1 MAKYAFGIYGDPSF
15 KYGQSDAD
23 RLYYS
28 SQITAWA
35 YDYGVISL
43 RWKAV
48 TADPAAIALGETLT
62 HWRLTKTFTGTPD
75 NAYSGEVV
83 ESGTTGAYL
92 TSYIDTASDLSTE
105 NREVTYT
112 LWIFSTLNGWLNC
125 GTSKV
130 NTIIPNRTQRY
141 FKNWLP
147 AAWLNEVEGV
157 GDATGEYEENE
168 FTAVLDAYG
177 FEYDKIKAQAELLYN
192 SFDAYKIPSNLLK
205 NKITDLGFIYEPALG
220 DTYHRSLYK
229 TGNFI
234 NSAKGTSAGITTY
247 TTALTHWD
255 SGISY
260 GNNLF
265 LDYNDSSFEE
275 SVGRWAATN
284 GTLAVCTYADT
295 LSTLGVGLT
304 PPKPTL
310 VNKDYPLRQVSLGV
324 VTATGTS
331 DITLR
336 CPSAS
341 ASAVLYGIPVQAN
354 ARYVFKGFIRAITNN
369 FTAVARIQWFDTA
382 GTSISTSVAGPTVT
396 GTTAAGWL
404 EFKSPSSGVED
415 GIVAPSN
422 AVYAKPTLV
431 ITPTAGSDKYVLDM
445 LQFRKLPVSEITI
458 SGKLPAYL
466 YEDPRLVKVNIKTD
480 LENLIPNPG
489 FDLGTTGWEPFNA
502 ELIQVTPAPTNSAIF
517 GNSVAKITALSDG
530 RVALVSDWIRVSP
543 GAPHT
548 FAIYA
553 SGAAKVAKARI
564 EFSAPQ
570 TEEEQ
575 TTVLSD
581 ADGRHFNPEPYF
593 IDGEPLTLTGSATRL
608 SVEAV
613 SAVAT
618 PDYGVPL
625 CKVSIYVDDAVAGDV
640 FYFDGAILAEST
652 EIIDYFQGN
661 GAPIPNDPNANYYYK
676 SNDCFW
682 ERRNQV
688 NLVSVSSLEN
698 SDKWTAAS
706 GTTLSISTSEF
717 KYGTSSLSVS
727 ASGGGSASTVVKLP
741 MGAALGGEDLVISTY
756 VKGVAGLYSI
766 STNGQAVGNFKITV
780 PNVWTR
786 IETQRIAVAGETQFT
801 ITVALSDA
809 GSGTK
814 VFFLDG
820 IQAEYGR
827 LSTPYIDPADAETSV
842 LTNPSHE
849 LETISVANNLMIGSG
864 KSYHAAR
871 YIQKNARLKSTLN
884 SFMPAGS
891 TWSIE
896 PFSDLIGFPD
906 VEDNLVPSGSF
917 ENSTFGW
924 SGVSATLIRTIAR
937 GSIFDET
944 LVQGAAYAK
953 IKASSSGTFGATT
966 DFISVIPGKGYYG
979 SVAVRPENED
989 SYGTYTMTLKWYDLS
1004 QNFLREKI
1012 DTVVLNR
1019 GDRWAYLDIIAPG
1032 TKTVNLTGVSVAS
1045 NVVTITTQ
1053 GNHGF
1058 SIGEELFV
1066 SILESTYSPINGSIT
1081 ITAVTPNTF
1090 SYNETFANTALTEIT
1105 GRASFANTS
1114 IGFAKI
1120 EVTCT
1125 PSVSGTGRV
1134 FHLDKVLFR
1143 R

>member
-48 TADPAAIALGETLT
+48 TANPASIALGETLT

-75 NAYSGEVV
+75 GAYSGEVV
-83 ESGTTGAYL
+83 ESGSTGSYL
-92 TSYIDTASDLSTE
+92 TSYIDTASDLSQS

-112 LWIFSTLNGWLNC
+112 LWIFSTLNGWINC

-130 NTIIPNRTQRY
+130 NTVIQNRTQRY

-147 AAWLNEVEGV
+147 AAWLNQVAGI
-157 GDATGEYEENE
+157 GDATGEYGENE
-168 FTAVLDAYG
+168 LTEVLDAYSL
-177 FEYDKIKAQAELLYN
+177 EYDKIKAQAELLYN

-229 TGNFI
+229 TGNFV
-234 NSAKGTSAGITTY
+234 NSTKGTSAGITTY

-255 SGISY
+255 SGITY

-284 GTLAVCTYADT
+284 GTIAVCTYANT

-304 PPKPTL
+304 PPTPTL
-310 VNKDYPLRQVSLGV
+310 FNRDYPLRQISLGV
-324 VTATGTS
+324 ITATSTS

-336 CPSAS
+336 CPSAT
-341 ASAVLYGIPVQAN
+341 ASAVLYGIPVKAN
-354 ARYVFKGFIRAITNN
+354 SRYMFKGFIRAITAS
-369 FTAVARIQWFDTA
+369 FTAVAKIQWFDTN
-382 GTSISTSVAGPTVT
+382 GVSISTSVSGPTLSATT
-396 GTTAAGWL
+396 GYWS
-404 EFKSPSSGVED
+404 EFKSASSGVED
-415 GIVAPSN
+415 GLVAPSN

-445 LQFRKLPVSEITI
+445 LQFRELPVSEITV
-458 SGKLPAYL
+458 SGKLPAL
-466 YEDPRLVKVNIKTD
+466 VYEDPRLVKLNIRTD

-489 FDLGTTGWEPFNA
+489 FDVNTTGWEPFNA
-502 ELIQVTPAPTNSAIF
+502 ELIQVTPAPANSSIF
-517 GNSVAKITALSDG
+517 GNTVAKITALADG
-530 RVALVSDWIRVSP
+530 RVALISDWIPVTP
-543 GAPHT
+543 GAPHN
-548 FAIYA
+548 FSIYA

-564 EFSAPQ
+564 EFSSPQ

-575 TTVLSD
+575 VNVLSD
-581 ADGRHFNPEPYF
+581 VDGRYFKSEPYYA
-593 IDGEPLTLTGSATRL
+593 DSEPLTLTNSATRV
-608 SVEAV
+608 SVSAV
-613 SAVAT
+613 SAVST
-618 PDYGVPL
+618 PDYGNPL
-625 CKVSIYVDDAVAGDV
+625 CKVSIYVDNAVAGDV

-652 EIIDYFQGN
+652 KVVDYFQGN
-661 GAPIPNDPNANYYYK
+661 GAPVPNDPNVNYYYK
-676 SNDCFW
+676 NSDCFW

-688 NLVSVSSLEN
+688 NLVSISSLEN
-698 SDKWTAAS
+698 ANKWTAAS

-717 KYGTSSLSVS
+717 KYGTSSLSIS

-766 STNGQAVGNFKITV
+766 STNGQTSGNFRITV

-786 IETQRIAVAGETQFT
+786 IETQRVAVAGETQFT

-827 LSTPYIDPADAETSV
+827 LSTPYIDPASVETSV
-842 LTNPSHE
+842 FTNPSDAQ
-849 LETISVANNLMIGSG
+849 ETVSVANSLMVGSG
-864 KSYHAAR
+864 KSYYANR
-871 YIQKNARLKSTLN
+871 YLQKRARLTSTLN
-884 SFMPAGS
+884 SFMPSGS
-891 TWSIE
+891 TWSVQ
-896 PFSDLIGFPD
+896 PFSSLIGFPD
-906 VEDNLVPSGSF
+906 VADNLVPSGSF
-917 ENSTFGW
+917 ENSTYGW
-924 SGVSATLIRTIAR
+924 FGVSATLVRTAAR

-953 IKASSSGTFGATT
+953 VKASGSGTFGAIT
-966 DFISVIPGKGYYG
+966 DFISVIPGKGYYS
-979 SVAVRPENED
+979 SVAIRPENED
-989 SYGTYTMTLKWYDLS
+989 AYGTYVLTLKWYDLAY
-1004 QNFLREKI
+1004 NFLREKT

-1019 GDRWAYLDIIAPG
+1019 GDRWAYLNIVAPG
-1032 TKTVNLTGVSVAS
+1032 SKTINLTGVSVAS
-1045 NVVTITTQ
+1045 NVVTITTR

-1058 SIGEELFV
+1058 SVGEELYV
-1066 SILESTYSPINGSIT
+1066 GIGDSAYNAINGSVV

-1090 SYNETFANTALTEIT
+1090 SYGQTFANTAFTEIV
-1105 GRASFANTS
+1105 GRATFANTS

-1120 EVTCT
+1120 QVTCT

>member
-28 SQITAWA
+28 SQLTAWA

-48 TADPAAIALGETLT
+48 TANPASIALGETLT
-62 HWRLTKTFTGTPD
+62 HWRLIKTFTGTPD
-75 NAYSGEVV
+75 GAYSGEVI
-83 ESGTTGAYL
+83 ESGSTGAYL
-92 TSYIDTASDLSTE
+92 TNYIDTSADLSQE

-112 LWIFSTLNGWLNC
+112 LWIFSTLSGWINC

-130 NTIIPNRTQRY
+130 NTIIQNRTQRY

-147 AAWLNEVEGV
+147 AAWLNEVVGV
-157 GDATGEYEENE
+157 GDATGEYDENE
-168 FTAVLDAYG
+168 LTEVLNAYG
-177 FEYDKIKAQAELLYN
+177 LEYDKIKTQAELLYN

-229 TGNFI
+229 TGNFV

-284 GTLAVCTYADT
+284 GTLAVCTYANT

-304 PPKPTL
+304 PPTPTL
-310 VNKDYPLRQVSLGV
+310 FNRDYPLRQISLGV
-324 VTATGTS
+324 VTATSTS

-336 CPSAS
+336 CPSAT
-341 ASAVLYGIPVQAN
+341 ASAVLYGIPVKAN
-354 ARYVFKGFIRAITNN
+354 ARYMFKGFIRAITTT
-369 FTAVARIQWFDTA
+369 FTAVAKIQWFDTNGA
-382 GTSISTSVAGPTVT
+382 SISTSVAGPTLTATT
-396 GTTAAGWL
+396 GYWS
-404 EFKSPSSGVED
+404 EFTSASSGVED

-422 AVYAKPTLV
+422 AVYAKPTLI
-431 ITPTAGSDKYVLDM
+431 ITPTAGADKYVIDM
-445 LQFRKLPVSEITI
+445 LQFRELPVSEITV
-458 SGKLPAYL
+458 SGKLPAL
-466 YEDPRLVKVNIKTD
+466 VYEDPRLVKLNIRTD
-480 LENLIPNPG
+480 LENLVPNPG
-489 FDLGTTGWEPFNA
+489 FDVNTTGWEPFNA
-502 ELIQVTPAPTNSAIF
+502 ELIQVTPAPTNAAIF
-517 GNSVAKITALSDG
+517 GNTVAKLTALSNG
-530 RVALVSDWIRVSP
+530 RVALISDWIPVTP
-543 GAPHT
+543 GAPHS

-553 SGAAKVAKARI
+553 SGTAKVAKARI
-564 EFSAPQ
+564 EFSSPQ

-575 TTVLSD
+575 TNVLSD
-581 ADGRHFNPEPYF
+581 VDGRYFKSEPYYADG
-593 IDGEPLTLTGSATRL
+593 DPLTLTSSATRL
-608 SVEAV
+608 SVSAV
-613 SAVAT
+613 SAVST
-618 PDYGVPL
+618 PDYGNPL
-625 CKVSIYVDDAVAGDV
+625 CKVSIYVENAVAGDV

-652 EIIDYFQGN
+652 EIVDYFQGN
-661 GAPIPNDPNANYYYK
+661 GAPIPNDPNVNTYYK
-676 SNDCFW
+676 PSDCFW

-688 NLVSVSSLEN
+688 NLVSISSLDN
-698 SDKWTAAS
+698 ANKWTAAS

-717 KYGTSSLSVS
+717 KYGTSSLSLS

-756 VKGVAGLYSI
+756 IKGPVGLYSI
-766 STNGQAVGNFKITV
+766 STNGQTSGNFRITV
-780 PNVWTR
+780 PNVWMR
-786 IETQRIAVAGETQFT
+786 IETQRVAVAAETQFT

-827 LSTPYIDPADAETSV
+827 MSTPYIDPASAQTSV
-842 LTNPSHE
+842 FTNPSDAA
-849 LETISVANNLMIGSG
+849 ETVSVANNLMVSSG
-864 KSYHAAR
+864 KSYYANR
-871 YIQKNARLKSTLN
+871 YLQKRARLTSTLN
-884 SFMPAGS
+884 SFMPSGS
-891 TWSIE
+891 TWSVQ
-896 PFSDLIGFPD
+896 PFSSLIGFPD
-906 VEDNLVPSGSF
+906 VENNLAPSGSF
-917 ENSTFGW
+917 ENSTYGW
-924 SGVSATLIRTIAR
+924 SGVSATLVRTAAR

-953 IKASSSGTFGATT
+953 IKASGSGTFGAIT
-966 DFISVIPGKGYYG
+966 DFISVIPGKGYYN
-979 SVAVRPENED
+979 SVAIRPENED
-989 SYGTYTMTLKWYDLS
+989 AYGTYVLTLKWYDLAY
-1004 QNFLREKI
+1004 NFLREKT

-1019 GDRWAYLDIIAPG
+1019 GDRWAYLNIVAPG
-1032 TKTVNLTGVSVAS
+1032 SKTINLTGVSVAS
-1045 NVVTITTQ
+1045 NVVTITTL

-1058 SIGEELFV
+1058 SVGEELYV
-1066 SILESTYSPINGSIT
+1066 GINEASYSALNGSIS
-1081 ITAVTPNTF
+1081 ITSVTPNTF
-1090 SYNETFANTALTEIT
+1090 SYSQTFANTALTEIV

-1120 EVTCT
+1120 QVTCT

>member
-48 TADPAAIALGETLT
+48 TANPASIALGEQLT

-75 NAYSGEVV
+75 GAYVGDVVLSG
-83 ESGTTGAYL
+83 STGSYL
-92 TSYIDTASDLSTE
+92 TSYIDTASDLSQE

-112 LWIFSTLNGWLNC
+112 LWIFSTLNGWINC

-130 NTIIPNRTQRY
+130 NTIIENKTQRY

-157 GDATGEYEENE
+157 GDAVGEYEENE

-255 SGISY
+255 SGIAY

-284 GTLAVCTYADT
+284 GTVGICTYANT

-310 VNKDYPLRQVSLGV
+310 VNKDYPLRQISLGV
-324 VTATGTS
+324 VTASSTS

-336 CPSAS
+336 CPSSS
-341 ASAVLYGIPVQAN
+341 ASAILYGIPVEAN
-354 ARYVFKGFIRAITNN
+354 SRYMFKGFIRAITNS
-369 FTAVARIQWFDTA
+369 FTAVAKIQWFDSA
-382 GTSISTSVAGPTVT
+382 GNSISTSTSGPTLSATT
-396 GTTAAGWL
+396 GYWS
-404 EFKSPSSGVED
+404 EFRSASSGVED
-415 GIVAPSN
+415 GLVAPSN

-431 ITPTAGSDKYVLDM
+431 ITPTAGSDKFVLDM

-458 SGKLPAYL
+458 SGKLPAL
-466 YEDPRLVKVNIKTD
+466 VYEDPRLVKLNIKTD

-502 ELIQVTPAPTNSAIF
+502 ELIQVTPAPANSAIF
-517 GNSVAKITALSDG
+517 GNAVAKLTALSNG
-530 RVALVSDWIRVSP
+530 RVALVSDWIPVTP
-543 GAPHT
+543 GAPHN

-570 TEEEQ
+570 TQEEQ
-575 TTVLSD
+575 TTVLID
-581 ADGRHFNPEPYF
+581 GDGRYFKSEPYYV
-593 IDGEPLTLTGSATRL
+593 DGDPLTLTNSATRL
-608 SVEAV
+608 YVQAV
-613 SAVAT
+613 SAVST
-618 PDYGVPL
+618 PDYGNPL
-625 CKVSIYVDDAVAGDV
+625 CKVSIYIDNAVAGDV
-640 FYFDGAILAEST
+640 FYFDGAILAEAT
-652 EIIDYFQGN
+652 KVVDYFQGN
-661 GAPIPNDPNANYYYK
+661 GAPVPNDPNVNYYYK
-676 SNDCFW
+676 TSDCFW

-688 NLVSVSSLEN
+688 NLVSISSLEN
-698 SDKWTAAS
+698 ASKWTAAS
-706 GTTLSISTSEF
+706 GTTLTISTSEF

-741 MGAALGGEDLVISTY
+741 MGAALGGEDLIISTY

-766 STNGQAVGNFKITV
+766 STNGQMSGNFRITV

-786 IETQRIAVAGETQFT
+786 IETKRVSVAGETQFT
-801 ITVALSDA
+801 ITVSLTEA
-809 GSGTK
+809 GTGTK

-827 LSTPYIDPADAETSV
+827 VATPYIDPADPETSV
-842 LTNPSHE
+842 FTNPSDA
-849 LETISVANNLMIGSG
+849 LETLSVANSLMVGSG
-864 KSYHAAR
+864 TSYYANR
-871 YIQKNARLKSTLN
+871 YIQKTARLKSTLG

-896 PFSDLIGFPD
+896 PSSELLGFPD
-906 VEDNLVPSGSF
+906 VEDNLAPSGSF
-917 ENSTFGW
+917 ENSTYGW
-924 SGVSATLIRTIAR
+924 SGVSATLTRTTAR

-953 IKASSSGTFGATT
+953 VKASGSGTFGAITNL
-966 DFISVIPGKGYYG
+966 ISVIPGKGYYG
-979 SVAVRPENED
+979 SVAIRPENED
-989 SYGTYTMTLKWYDLS
+989 AYGTYVMTLKWYDLA
-1004 QNFLREKI
+1004 QNFLREKT

-1019 GDRWAYLDIIAPG
+1019 GDRWAYLNIVAPG
-1032 TKTVNLTGVSVAS
+1032 SKTVTLSSLSVAS
-1045 NVVTITTQ
+1045 NVVTVTTV

-1058 SIGEELFV
+1058 SIGEELYV
-1066 SILESTYSPINGSIT
+1066 GIGESAYAALNGSVT

-1090 SYNETFANTALTEIT
+1090 SYSQTFANTASTEIT
-1105 GRASFANTS
+1105 GRATFANTS

-1120 EVTCT
+1120 QVTCT

>member
-23 RLYYS
+23 RLFYS
-28 SQITAWA
+28 SQLTAWA

-48 TADPAAIALGETLT
+48 TANPASIALGETLT

-75 NAYSGEVV
+75 GAYSGEVI
-83 ESGTTGAYL
+83 ESGSTGAYL
-92 TSYIDTASDLSTE
+92 TNYIDTAVDLSQA

-112 LWIFSTLNGWLNC
+112 LWIFSTLNGWINC

-147 AAWLNEVEGV
+147 AAWLNQVQGV
-157 GDATGEYEENE
+157 GDAVGEYGENE
-168 FTAVLDAYG
+168 LTEVLDAYG
-177 FEYDKIKAQAELLYN
+177 LEYDKIKAQAELLYN

-229 TGNFI
+229 TGNFV

-255 SGISY
+255 SGITY
-260 GNNLF
+260 GKNLF

-284 GTLAVCTYADT
+284 GTIAVCTYANT
-295 LSTLGVGLT
+295 LSTLGVALT
-304 PPKPTL
+304 PPTPTL
-310 VNKDYPLRQVSLGV
+310 FNRDYPLRQISLGV
-324 VTATGTS
+324 VTATSTS

-336 CPSAS
+336 CPGAS
-341 ASAVLYGIPVQAN
+341 ANAVLYGIPVKAN
-354 ARYVFKGFIRAITNN
+354 SRYMFKGFIRAVTAS
-369 FTAVARIQWFDTA
+369 FTAVAKIQWFDVA
-382 GTSISTSVAGPTVT
+382 GASISTSVSGPTLTATT
-396 GTTAAGWL
+396 GYWS
-404 EFKSPSSGVED
+404 EFKSASSGLED
-415 GIVAPSN
+415 GLVAPSN

-431 ITPTAGSDKYVLDM
+431 ITPTAGSDKYVIDM
-445 LQFRKLPVSEITI
+445 LQFIELPVNEITV
-458 SGKLPAYL
+458 SGKLPAL
-466 YEDPRLVKVNIKTD
+466 VYEDPRLVKLNIKTD

-489 FDLGTTGWEPFNA
+489 FDVNTTGWEPFNA
-502 ELIQVTPAPTNSAIF
+502 ELIQVSPAPSNSSIF
-517 GNSVAKITALSDG
+517 GNTVAKLTALSDG
-530 RVALVSDWIRVSP
+530 RVALISDWIPITP
-543 GAPHT
+543 GAPHN

-553 SGAAKVAKARI
+553 SGTAKVAKARI
-564 EFSAPQ
+564 EFSSPQ

-575 TTVLSD
+575 TNVLSD
-581 ADGRHFNPEPYF
+581 VDGRYFKSEPYYA
-593 IDGEPLTLTGSATRL
+593 DSEPLTLTNSATRL
-608 SVEAV
+608 SV
-613 SAVAT
+613 SAVASVST
-618 PDYGVPL
+618 PDYGNPL
-625 CKVSIYVDDAVAGDV
+625 CKVSIYVDNAVAGDV

-652 EIIDYFQGN
+652 DVIDYFQGN
-661 GAPIPNDPNANYYYK
+661 GAPVPNDPNVNQYYK
-676 SNDCFW
+676 TSDCFW

-688 NLVSVSSLEN
+688 NLVSISSLDN
-698 SDKWTAAS
+698 ANKWTAAA

-717 KYGTSSLSVS
+717 KYGTSSLSIS

-756 VKGVAGLYSI
+756 IKGPVGLYSI
-766 STNGQAVGNFKITV
+766 STNGQTSGNFKITV
-780 PNVWTR
+780 PNVWMR
-786 IETQRIAVAGETQFT
+786 IETQRIAVAAETEFT

-827 LSTPYIDPADAETSV
+827 LSTPYIDPASAQTSV
-842 LTNPSHE
+842 FTNPSDAA
-849 LETISVANNLMIGSG
+849 ETVSVANSLMVSSG
-864 KSYHAAR
+864 KSYYANR
-871 YIQKNARLKSTLN
+871 YLQKRARLTSTLN
-884 SFMPAGS
+884 SFMPSGS
-891 TWSIE
+891 TWSVQ
-896 PFSDLIGFPD
+896 PFSSLIGFPD
-906 VEDNLVPSGSF
+906 VENNLAPSGSF
-917 ENSTFGW
+917 ENSTYGW
-924 SGVSATLIRTIAR
+924 SGVSATLVRTTAR

-953 IKASSSGTFGATT
+953 VKASGSGTFGAITE
-966 DFISVIPGKGYYG
+966 FISVIPGKGYYG
-979 SVAVRPENED
+979 SVAIRPENED
-989 SYGTYTMTLKWYDLS
+989 AYGTYVMTLKWYDLAY
-1004 QNFLREKI
+1004 NFLREKT

-1019 GDRWAYLDIIAPG
+1019 GDRWAYLNIVAPG
-1032 TKTVNLTGVSVAS
+1032 SKTVNLTSVSVAS

-1058 SIGEELFV
+1058 SVGEELYV
-1066 SILESTYSPINGSIT
+1066 GIGDSAYNAINGSII
-1081 ITAVTPNTF
+1081 ITAITPNTF
-1090 SYNETFANTALTEIT
+1090 SYGQTFANTASTTII

-1120 EVTCT
+1120 QVTCT

>member
-48 TADPAAIALGETLT
+48 TANPASIALGETLT

-75 NAYSGEVV
+75 GAYSGEVI
-83 ESGTTGAYL
+83 ESGSTGAYL
-92 TSYIDTASDLSTE
+92 TSYIDTASDLSQA

-112 LWIFSTLNGWLNC
+112 LWIFSTLSGWINC

-130 NTIIPNRTQRY
+130 NTIIQNRTQRY

-147 AAWLNEVEGV
+147 AAWLNQVAGI
-157 GDATGEYEENE
+157 GDATGEYDENE
-168 FTAVLDAYG
+168 LTEVLDAYG

-192 SFDAYKIPSNLLK
+192 SFDAYKISSNLLK

-229 TGNFI
+229 TGNFV

-284 GTLAVCTYADT
+284 GTVAVCTYANT

-304 PPKPTL
+304 PPTPVL
-310 VNKDYPLRQVSLGV
+310 FNRDYPLRQISLGV
-324 VTATGTS
+324 VTATSTS

-336 CPSAS
+336 CPSATS
-341 ASAVLYGIPVQAN
+341 SAVLYGIPVKAN
-354 ARYVFKGFIRAITNN
+354 SRYMFKGFIRAITTT
-369 FTAVARIQWFDTA
+369 FSAVAKIQWFDAA
-382 GTSISTSVAGPTVT
+382 GVSISTSVSGPTLTATT
-396 GTTAAGWL
+396 GYWS
-404 EFKSPSSGVED
+404 EFKSASSGVED
-415 GIVAPSN
+415 GLVAPSN
-422 AVYAKPTLV
+422 AVYAKPTLI
-431 ITPTAGSDKYVLDM
+431 ITPTAGADKYVIDM
-445 LQFRKLPVSEITI
+445 LQFRELPVSEITV
-458 SGKLPAYL
+458 SGKLPAL
-466 YEDPRLVKVNIKTD
+466 VYEDPRLVKLNIRTD

-489 FDLGTTGWEPFNA
+489 FDVNTTGWEPFNA

-517 GNSVAKITALSDG
+517 GNTVAKLTALSNG
-530 RVALVSDWIRVSP
+530 RVALISDWIPVTP
-543 GAPHT
+543 GAPHN

-553 SGAAKVAKARI
+553 SGVAKVAKARI
-564 EFSAPQ
+564 EFSSPQ

-575 TTVLSD
+575 TNVLSD
-581 ADGRHFNPEPYF
+581 VDGRYFKSEPYYA
-593 IDGEPLTLTGSATRL
+593 DSEPLTLTSSATRV
-608 SVEAV
+608 SVSAV
-613 SAVAT
+613 SAVST
-618 PDYGVPL
+618 PDYGNPL
-625 CKVSIYVDDAVAGDV
+625 CKVSIYVDNVVAGDV

-652 EIIDYFQGN
+652 EVIDYFQGN
-661 GAPIPNDPNANYYYK
+661 GAPVPNDPNVNTYYK
-676 SNDCFW
+676 SSDCFW

-688 NLVSVSSLEN
+688 NLVSLSTLEN
-698 SDKWTAAS
+698 ANKWTATS

-717 KYGTSSLSVS
+717 KYGTTSLSLS

-756 VKGVAGLYSI
+756 IKGPVGLYSI
-766 STNGQAVGNFKITV
+766 STNGQTSGNFKITV

-786 IETQRIAVAGETQFT
+786 IETQRVAVAAETQFT
-801 ITVALSDA
+801 ITVSLSDA

-827 LSTPYIDPADAETSV
+827 LSTPYIDPANAQTSIF
-842 LTNPSHE
+842 TNPSDAA
-849 LETISVANNLMIGSG
+849 ETVSVANNLMVSSG
-864 KSYHAAR
+864 KSYYANR
-871 YIQKNARLKSTLN
+871 YLQKRARLTSTLN
-884 SFMPAGS
+884 SFMPSGS
-891 TWSIE
+891 TWSVQ
-896 PFSDLIGFPD
+896 PFSLLIGFPD

-917 ENSTFGW
+917 ENSTYGW
-924 SGVSATLIRTIAR
+924 SGVSATLVRTAAR

-953 IKASSSGTFGATT
+953 VKASGSGTFGAITE
-966 DFISVIPGKGYYG
+966 FMSVIPGKGYYS
-979 SVAVRPENED
+979 SVAIRPENED
-989 SYGTYTMTLKWYDLS
+989 AYGTYVLTLKWYDLAY
-1004 QNFLREKI
+1004 NFLREKT

-1019 GDRWAYLDIIAPG
+1019 GDRWAYLNIVAPG
-1032 TKTVNLTGVSVAS
+1032 SKTVNLTNVSVAS

-1058 SIGEELFV
+1058 SVGEELYV
-1066 SILESTYSPINGSIT
+1066 GIGDSAYNAINGSII
-1081 ITAVTPNTF
+1081 ITAATPNTF
-1090 SYNETFANTALTEIT
+1090 SYGQTFANTANTAII

-1120 EVTCT
+1120 QVTCT

>member
-23 RLYYS
+23 RLFYS
-28 SQITAWA
+28 SQLTAWA

-48 TADPAAIALGETLT
+48 TANPASIALGETLT

-75 NAYSGEVV
+75 GAYSGEVI

-92 TSYIDTASDLSTE
+92 TNYIDTAADLSQA
-105 NREVTYT
+105 NREITYT
-112 LWIFSTLNGWLNC
+112 LWIFSTLNGWINC

-147 AAWLNEVEGV
+147 AVWLNQVQGV
-157 GDATGEYEENE
+157 GDAVGEYDENE
-168 FTAVLDAYG
+168 LTEVLDAYG
-177 FEYDKIKAQAELLYN
+177 LEYDKIKAQAELLYN

-229 TGNFI
+229 TGNFV

-260 GNNLF
+260 GKNLF

-284 GTLAVCTYADT
+284 GTVAVCTYANT
-295 LSTLGVGLT
+295 ISTLGVALT
-304 PPKPTL
+304 PPTPTL
-310 VNKDYPLRQVSLGV
+310 FNRDYPLRQISLGV
-324 VTATGTS
+324 VTATSTS

-336 CPSAS
+336 CPSAT
-341 ASAVLYGIPVQAN
+341 ASAVLYGIPVKAN
-354 ARYVFKGFIRAITNN
+354 SRYMFKGFIRAITTS
-369 FTAVARIQWFDTA
+369 FTAVAKIQWFDVA
-382 GTSISTSVAGPTVT
+382 GTSISTSVSGPTLTATT
-396 GTTAAGWL
+396 GYWS
-404 EFKSPSSGVED
+404 EFKSASSGLED
-415 GIVAPSN
+415 GLVAPSN
-422 AVYAKPTLV
+422 AVYAKPTIV
-431 ITPTAGSDKYVLDM
+431 ITPTAGSDKYVIDM
-445 LQFRKLPVSEITI
+445 LQFRELPVNEITV
-458 SGKLPAYL
+458 SGKLPAL
-466 YEDPRLVKVNIKTD
+466 VYEDPRLVKLNIRTD

-489 FDLGTTGWEPFNA
+489 FDVNTTGWEPFNA
-502 ELIQVTPAPTNSAIF
+502 ELIQVSPAPSNSSIF
-517 GNSVAKITALSDG
+517 GNSVAKLTALSSG
-530 RVALVSDWIRVSP
+530 RVALISDWIPVTP
-543 GAPHT
+543 GAPHN

-553 SGAAKVAKARI
+553 SGTAKVAKARI
-564 EFSAPQ
+564 EFSSPQ

-575 TTVLSD
+575 TNVLSD
-581 ADGRHFNPEPYF
+581 VDGRYFKSEPYYA
-593 IDGEPLTLTGSATRL
+593 DSGPLTLTNSATRL
-608 SVEAV
+608 SV
-613 SAVAT
+613 SAVASVST
-618 PDYGVPL
+618 PDYGNPL
-625 CKVSIYVDDAVAGDV
+625 CKVSIYVDNAVAGDV

-652 EIIDYFQGN
+652 DVIDYFQGN
-661 GAPIPNDPNANYYYK
+661 GAPVPNDPNVNQYYK
-676 SNDCFW
+676 TSDCFW

-688 NLVSVSSLEN
+688 NLVSISSLDN
-698 SDKWTAAS
+698 ANKWTAAA

-717 KYGTSSLSVS
+717 KYGTSSLSIS

-756 VKGVAGLYSI
+756 IKGPVGLYSI
-766 STNGQAVGNFKITV
+766 STNGQTSGNFKITV
-780 PNVWTR
+780 PNVWMR
-786 IETQRIAVAGETQFT
+786 IETQRIAVAAETQFT

-827 LSTPYIDPADAETSV
+827 LSTPYIDPASAQTSV
-842 LTNPSHE
+842 FTNPSDAA
-849 LETISVANNLMIGSG
+849 ETISVANSLMVSSG
-864 KSYHAAR
+864 KSYYANR
-871 YIQKNARLKSTLN
+871 YLQKRARLTSTLN
-884 SFMPAGS
+884 SFMPSGS
-891 TWSIE
+891 TWSVQ
-896 PFSDLIGFPD
+896 PFSSLIGFPD
-906 VEDNLVPSGSF
+906 VENNLAPSGSF
-917 ENSTFGW
+917 ENSTYGW
-924 SGVSATLIRTIAR
+924 SGVSATLVRTTAR

-953 IKASSSGTFGATT
+953 VKASGSGTFGAITE
-966 DFISVIPGKGYYG
+966 FISVIPGKGYYG
-979 SVAVRPENED
+979 SVAIRPENED
-989 SYGTYTMTLKWYDLS
+989 AYGTYVMTLKWYDLAY
-1004 QNFLREKI
+1004 NFLREKT

-1019 GDRWAYLDIIAPG
+1019 GNRWAYLNIVAPG
-1032 TKTVNLTGVSVAS
+1032 SKTVNLTSVSVAS

-1058 SIGEELFV
+1058 SVGEELYV
-1066 SILESTYSPINGSIT
+1066 GIGDSAYNAINGSIS
-1081 ITAVTPNTF
+1081 ITAITPNTF
-1090 SYNETFANTALTEIT
+1090 SYGQTFANTASTTII

-1120 EVTCT
+1120 QVTCT

>member
-28 SQITAWA
+28 SQLTAWA

-48 TADPAAIALGETLT
+48 TANPASIALGEQLT

-75 NAYSGEVV
+75 GAYSGDAIAFG
-83 ESGTTGAYL
+83 STGAYL
-92 TSYIDTASDLSTE
+92 TNYIDTAADLSE
-105 NREVTYT
+105 ANAEVTYT
-112 LWIFSTLNGWLNC
+112 LWIFSTLSGWLNC

-130 NTIIPNRTQRY
+130 NTIIENKTQRY

-147 AAWLNEVEGV
+147 AAWLNEIEGV
-157 GDATGEYEENE
+157 GDAIGEYNDNE

-205 NKITDLGFIYEPALG
+205 NKMNDLGFIYEPALG

-234 NSAKGTSAGITTY
+234 NSTKGTSAGITTY

-255 SGISY
+255 SSIDY

-284 GTLAVCTYADT
+284 GTVAVCTYANT
-295 LSTLGVGLT
+295 LSTLGTALI

-310 VNKDYPLRQVSLGV
+310 FNKDYPLRQVSLGV
-324 VTATGTS
+324 VTASSTS

-336 CPSAS
+336 CPSTS
-341 ASAVLYGIPVQAN
+341 ASAILYGIPVEAN
-354 ARYVFKGFIRAITNN
+354 SRYMFKGFIRAITNS
-369 FTAVARIQWFDTA
+369 FTAVAKIQWFDSS
-382 GTSISTSVAGPTVT
+382 GTSISTSVAGPTLSATT
-396 GTTAAGWL
+396 GYWS
-404 EFKSPSSGVED
+404 EFKSASSDVEN
-415 GIVAPSN
+415 GLVAPSN

-431 ITPTAGSDKYVLDM
+431 ITPTAASDKYVLDM
-445 LQFRKLPVSEITI
+445 LQFREVVDNEFTV
-458 SGKLPAYL
+458 SGKLPTL
-466 YEDPRLVKVNIKTD
+466 VYEDPRLVKVNIRTD

-489 FDLGTTGWEPFNA
+489 FDLGVGGWEPFNA
-502 ELIQVTPAPTNSAIF
+502 ELVQVTPAPANSAVF
-517 GNSVAKITALSDG
+517 GNSVAKLTALSDG
-530 RVALVSDWIRVSP
+530 RVALVSDWISVTP
-543 GAPHT
+543 GAPHN

-553 SGAAKVAKARI
+553 SGSTKVAKARI

-575 TTVLSD
+575 TAVLFD
-581 ADGRHFNPEPYF
+581 EDGRYFKPEPYYL
-593 IDGEPLTLTGSATRL
+593 DSDPLTLTSSATRL

-613 SAVAT
+613 SSVAT
-618 PDYGVPL
+618 PDYGTPL
-625 CKVSIYVDDAVAGDV
+625 CKVSIYIDNAVAGDV

-652 EIIDYFQGN
+652 EVVDYFQGN
-661 GAPIPNDPNANYYYK
+661 GAPVPTDPNANTYYK
-676 SNDCFW
+676 TDDCFW

-688 NLVSVSSLEN
+688 NLVSISSLEN
-698 SDKWTAAS
+698 STKWTAAS
-706 GTTLSISTSEF
+706 GSTLGISTSEF
-717 KYGTSSLSVS
+717 KYGTSSLSIS
-727 ASGGGSASTVVKLP
+727 ATGGGSATTTVKLP
-741 MGAALGGEDLVISTY
+741 MGAALGGEDLVVSAY

-766 STNGQAVGNFKITV
+766 STNGQKSGNFRLTV

-786 IETQRIAVAGETQFT
+786 IETQRVAVAAETQFNIT
-801 ITVALSDA
+801 IGLSDA

-814 VFFLDG
+814 VFYVDG
-820 IQAEYGR
+820 VQAEYGR
-827 LSTPYIDPADAETSV
+827 IATPYVDPADAYTSV
-842 LTNPSHE
+842 FTNPSDA
-849 LETISVANNLMIGSG
+849 LETISVANSLMVGSG
-864 KSYHAAR
+864 KSYYANR

-884 SFMPAGS
+884 SFMPSGA

-896 PFSDLIGFPD
+896 TSSTLVGFPD
-906 VEDNLVPSGSF
+906 VADNLAPSGSF
-917 ENSTFGW
+917 ENSIYGW
-924 SGVSATLIRTIAR
+924 SGVSASLTRTIAR

-953 IKASSSGTFGATT
+953 VKASGSGTFGAIT

-989 SYGTYTMTLKWYDLS
+989 AYGTYVMTLKWYDLAK
-1004 QNFLREKI
+1004 NFLREKT

-1019 GDRWAYLDIIAPG
+1019 GDRWAYLNIVAPG
-1032 TKTVNLTGVSVAS
+1032 SKTVTLSSLLVAS
-1045 NVVTITTQ
+1045 NVVTLTTV

-1058 SIGEELFV
+1058 SAGEELYV
-1066 SILESTYSPINGSIT
+1066 GIGESAYNALSGSVV

-1090 SYNETFANTALTEIT
+1090 SYSQTFANTPSTEIT
-1105 GRASFANTS
+1105 GRATFANTS

-1120 EVTCT
+1120 QVTCT

>member
-23 RLYYS
+23 RLFYS
-28 SQITAWA
+28 SQLTAWA

-48 TADPAAIALGETLT
+48 TANPASIALGETLT

-75 NAYSGEVV
+75 GAYSGEVI
-83 ESGTTGAYL
+83 ESGSTGAYL
-92 TSYIDTASDLSTE
+92 TSYIDTASDLSQA

-112 LWIFSTLNGWLNC
+112 LWIFSTLSGWINC

-147 AAWLNEVEGV
+147 AAWLNEVAGV
-157 GDATGEYEENE
+157 GDATGEYGENE
-168 FTAVLDAYG
+168 LTEVLDAYG

-192 SFDAYKIPSNLLK
+192 SFDAYKLPSSLLK

-229 TGNFI
+229 TGNFV
-234 NSAKGTSAGITTY
+234 NSAKGTSAGVTTY

-255 SGISY
+255 SGITY

-284 GTLAVCTYADT
+284 GTIAVCTYANT

-304 PPKPTL
+304 PPTPTL
-310 VNKDYPLRQVSLGV
+310 FNRDYPLRQISLGV
-324 VTATGTS
+324 VTATSTS
-331 DITLR
+331 DVTLR
-336 CPSAS
+336 CPSAT
-341 ASAVLYGIPVQAN
+341 ASAVLYGIPVKAN
-354 ARYVFKGFIRAITNN
+354 SRYMFKGFIRAITNS
-369 FTAVARIQWFDTA
+369 FTAVAKIQWFDTA
-382 GTSISTSVAGPTVT
+382 GVSISTSVSGPTLSATT
-396 GTTAAGWL
+396 GYWS
-404 EFKSPSSGVED
+404 EFKSASSGVED
-415 GIVAPSN
+415 GLVAPSN

-445 LQFRKLPVSEITI
+445 LQFRELPVSEITV
-458 SGKLPAYL
+458 SGKLPAL
-466 YEDPRLVKVNIKTD
+466 VYEDPRLVKLNIRTD

-489 FDLGTTGWEPFNA
+489 FDVNTTGWEPFNA
-502 ELIQVTPAPTNSAIF
+502 ELIQVTPAPANSAIF
-517 GNSVAKITALSDG
+517 GNTVAKLTALSNG
-530 RVALVSDWIRVSP
+530 RVALISDWIPVTP

-553 SGAAKVAKARI
+553 SGSTKVAKARI
-564 EFSAPQ
+564 EFSSPQ

-575 TTVLSD
+575 TNVLSD
-581 ADGRHFNPEPYF
+581 SDGRYFKSEPYYA
-593 IDGEPLTLTGSATRL
+593 DSEALTLTGIATR
-608 SVEAV
+608 VYVGAV
-613 SAVAT
+613 SAVST
-618 PDYGVPL
+618 PDYGNPL
-625 CKVSIYVDDAVAGDV
+625 CKVSIYVDNAVAGDV
-640 FYFDGAILAEST
+640 FYFDGAILTEST
-652 EIIDYFQGN
+652 EVVDYFQGN
-661 GAPIPNDPNANYYYK
+661 GAPVPNDPNVNQYYK
-676 SNDCFW
+676 SSDCFW

-688 NLVSVSSLEN
+688 NLVSISSLDN
-698 SDKWTAAS
+698 ANKWTAAS

-717 KYGTSSLSVS
+717 KYGTSSLSIS

-756 VKGVAGLYSI
+756 IKGPVGMYSI
-766 STNGQAVGNFKITV
+766 STNGQTSGNFRITV

-786 IETQRIAVAGETQFT
+786 IETQRVAVAAETQFT
-801 ITVALSDA
+801 ITVSLSDA

-827 LSTPYIDPADAETSV
+827 LSTPYIDPANAQTSV
-842 LTNPSHE
+842 FTNPSDAA
-849 LETISVANNLMIGSG
+849 ETVSVANNLMVSSG
-864 KSYHAAR
+864 KSYYANR
-871 YIQKNARLKSTLN
+871 YLQKRARLTSTLN
-884 SFMPAGS
+884 SFMPSGS
-891 TWSIE
+891 TWSVQ
-896 PFSDLIGFPD
+896 PFSSLIGFPD
-906 VEDNLVPSGSF
+906 VEDNLVSSGSF
-917 ENSTFGW
+917 ENSTYGW
-924 SGVSATLIRTIAR
+924 SGVSATLVRTAAR

-953 IKASSSGTFGATT
+953 VKASGSGTFGAITE
-966 DFISVIPGKGYYG
+966 FISVIPGKGYYS
-979 SVAVRPENED
+979 SVAIRPENED
-989 SYGTYTMTLKWYDLS
+989 AYGTYVLTLKWYDLAY
-1004 QNFLREKI
+1004 NFLREKT

-1019 GDRWAYLDIIAPG
+1019 RDRWAYLNIVAPG
-1032 TKTVNLTGVSVAS
+1032 SKTVNLTNVSVAS

-1058 SIGEELFV
+1058 SVGEELYV
-1066 SILESTYSPINGSIT
+1066 GIGDSAYNAINGSVV
-1081 ITAVTPNTF
+1081 ITAITPNTF
-1090 SYNETFANTALTEIT
+1090 SYGQTFANTASTTII

-1120 EVTCT
+1120 QVTCT

>member
-48 TADPAAIALGETLT
+48 TANPASIALGETLT

-75 NAYSGEVV
+75 GAYSGDVIA
-83 ESGTTGAYL
+83 SGTTGSYL
-92 TSYIDTASDLSTE
+92 TSFIDTASDLSDS

-112 LWIFSTLNGWLNC
+112 LWIFSTLSGWINC

-130 NTIIPNRTQRY
+130 NTIIQNRTQRY

-147 AAWLNEVEGV
+147 AAWLNQVQGV
-157 GDATGEYEENE
+157 GDATGEYNENE
-168 FTAVLDAYG
+168 LTEVLDAYG
-177 FEYDKIKAQAELLYN
+177 LEYDKVKAQAELLYN

-229 TGNFI
+229 TGNFV
-234 NSAKGTSAGITTY
+234 NATKGTSAGITTY

-255 SGISY
+255 SGITY

-284 GTLAVCTYADT
+284 GTIAVCTYANT

-304 PPKPTL
+304 PPTPTL
-310 VNKDYPLRQVSLGV
+310 FNRDYPLRQISLGV
-324 VTATGTS
+324 VTATSTS

-336 CPSAS
+336 CPGSS
-341 ASAVLYGIPVQAN
+341 ASAVLYGIPVKAN
-354 ARYVFKGFIRAITNN
+354 YRYMFKGFIRAITNT
-369 FTAVARIQWFDTA
+369 FTAVAKIQWFDTN
-382 GTSISTSVAGPTVT
+382 GTSISTSVAGPTLSATT
-396 GTTAAGWL
+396 GYWS
-404 EFKSPSSGVED
+404 EFKSASSGVED
-415 GIVAPSN
+415 GLVAPSN

-431 ITPTAGSDKYVLDM
+431 ITPTAGSDKYVVDM
-445 LQFRKLPVSEITI
+445 LQFRELPVSEITV
-458 SGKLPAYL
+458 SGKLPAL
-466 YEDPRLVKVNIKTD
+466 VYEDPRLVKLNIKTD

-489 FDLGTTGWEPFNA
+489 FDVNTTGWEPFNA
-502 ELIQVTPAPTNSAIF
+502 ELIQVTPAPANSAIF
-517 GNSVAKITALSDG
+517 GNTVAKITALSDG
-530 RVALVSDWIRVSP
+530 RVALISDWIPVTP
-543 GAPHT
+543 GAPHN

-553 SGAAKVAKARI
+553 SGAAKIAKARI
-564 EFSAPQ
+564 EFSSPQ

-575 TTVLSD
+575 TNVLSD
-581 ADGRHFNPEPYF
+581 VDGRYFTSEPYYADG
-593 IDGEPLTLTGSATRL
+593 DPLTLTSSATRL
-608 SVEAV
+608 SVSAV
-613 SAVAT
+613 SAVST
-618 PDYGVPL
+618 PDYGNPL
-625 CKVSIYVDDAVAGDV
+625 CKVSIYVDNAVVGDV

-652 EIIDYFQGN
+652 EVIDYFQGN
-661 GAPIPNDPNANYYYK
+661 GAPVPNDPNLNTYYK
-676 SNDCFW
+676 PSDCFW

-688 NLVSVSSLEN
+688 NLVSISSLEN
-698 SDKWTAAS
+698 ASKWTAAS

-717 KYGTSSLSVS
+717 KYGTSSLSIS

-756 VKGVAGLYSI
+756 IKGPVGLYSI
-766 STNGQAVGNFKITV
+766 STNGQTSGNFRITV

-786 IETQRIAVAGETQFT
+786 IETQRVAVAGETQFT
-801 ITVALSDA
+801 ITVVLSDA

-814 VFFLDG
+814 LFFLDG

-827 LSTPYIDPADAETSV
+827 LSTPYIDPASAQTSV
-842 LTNPSHE
+842 FTNPSDVT
-849 LETISVANNLMIGSG
+849 ETVSVANSLMVSSG
-864 KSYHAAR
+864 KSYYANR
-871 YIQKNARLKSTLN
+871 YLQKRARLTSTLN
-884 SFMPAGS
+884 SFMPSGS
-891 TWSIE
+891 TWSVQ
-896 PFSDLIGFPD
+896 PFSLLIGFPD
-906 VEDNLVPSGSF
+906 VSDNLVISGSF
-917 ENSTFGW
+917 ENSTYGW
-924 SGVSATLIRTIAR
+924 SGVSATLVRTIAR

-953 IKASSSGTFGATT
+953 VKASGSGTFGAIT
-966 DFISVIPGKGYYG
+966 DFISVIPGKGYYS
-979 SVAVRPENED
+979 SVAIRPENED
-989 SYGTYTMTLKWYDLS
+989 AYGTYVMTLKWYDLAY
-1004 QNFLREKI
+1004 NFLREKT

-1019 GDRWAYLDIIAPG
+1019 GDRWAYLNIVAPG
-1032 TKTVNLTGVSVAS
+1032 AKTVNLINVSVAS

-1058 SIGEELFV
+1058 SVGEELYV
-1066 SILESTYSPINGSIT
+1066 GIGNSAYNAINGSII
-1081 ITAVTPNTF
+1081 ITAATLNTF
-1090 SYNETFANTALTEIT
+1090 SYEQTFANTVSTAII

-1120 EVTCT
+1120 QVTCT
-1125 PSVSGTGRV
+1125 PSVAGTGRV

>member
-1 MAKYAFGIYGDPSF
+1 MAKYAFGIYGDPGF

-48 TADPAAIALGETLT
+48 SANPANIALGETLT

-75 NAYSGEVV
+75 GAYAGEVI

-92 TSYIDTASDLSTE
+92 TSYIDTAADLSTE

-112 LWIFSTLNGWLNC
+112 LWIYSTLNGWVNC

-147 AAWLNEVEGV
+147 AAWLNESAGV
-157 GDATGEYEENE
+157 GDAIGEYEENDL
-168 FTAVLDAYG
+168 TDVLDAYSLG
-177 FEYDKIKAQAELLYN
+177 YDKLKAQAELLYN

-205 NKITDLGFIYEPALG
+205 NKITDLGFIYEPSLG

-229 TGNFI
+229 TGNFV
-234 NSAKGTSAGITTY
+234 NATKGTSAGITTY

-255 SGISY
+255 SGITY

-275 SVGRWAATN
+275 SVGRWSATN
-284 GTLAVCTYADT
+284 GTIAVCTYANT

-310 VNKDYPLRQVSLGV
+310 FNKDYPLRQVSLGV
-324 VTATGTS
+324 VTASSTS

-336 CPSAS
+336 CPGAS
-341 ASAVLYGIPVQAN
+341 ASSVLYGIPVKAN
-354 ARYVFKGFIRAITNN
+354 SRYMFKGFIRGVT
-369 FTAVARIQWFDTA
+369 TTGTVVAKIQWFDTS
-382 GTSISTSVAGPTVT
+382 GTSISTSVAGAT
-396 GTTAAGWL
+396 GNITTGSWL
-404 EFKSPSSGVED
+404 EFKSASSGVED
-415 GIVAPSN
+415 GLVAPSN
-422 AVYAKPTLV
+422 AVYAKPTLI
-431 ITPTAGSDKYVLDM
+431 ITPSAGTNKYVIDM
-445 LQFRKLPVSEITI
+445 LQFRELPVSEITV
-458 SGKLPAYL
+458 SGKLPAL
-466 YEDPRLVKVNIKTD
+466 MYEDPRLVKLNIRTD

-489 FDLGTTGWEPFNA
+489 FDVNTTGWEPFNA
-502 ELIQVTPAPTNSAIF
+502 ELIQVTPAPANTSIF
-517 GNSVAKITALSDG
+517 GNSVAKLTALSDG
-530 RVALVSDWIRVSP
+530 RVALISDWIPVAS

-553 SGAAKVAKARI
+553 SGSTKVAKARI
-564 EFSAPQ
+564 EFSSPQ

-575 TTVLSD
+575 TNVLSD
-581 ADGRHFNPEPYF
+581 ADGRYFKSEPYYA
-593 IDGEPLTLTGSATRL
+593 DSEGLTLTSSATRV
-608 SVEAV
+608 SVKAV
-613 SAVAT
+613 SAVST
-618 PDYGVPL
+618 PDYGNPL
-625 CKVSIYVDDAVAGDV
+625 CKVSIYVDNAVAGDV
-640 FYFDGAILAEST
+640 FYFDAAILAEST
-652 EIIDYFQGN
+652 EVVDYFQGN
-661 GAPIPNDPNANYYYK
+661 GAPVPNNPNNNYYYK
-676 SNDCFW
+676 TSDCFW

-688 NLVSVSSLEN
+688 NLITTSSLEN
-698 SDKWTAAS
+698 ASKWTAAS
-706 GTTLSISTSEF
+706 GTTLSVSTSEF

-756 VKGVAGLYSI
+756 IKGVAGTYSI
-766 STNGQAVGNFKITV
+766 STNGQKVGNFKITV

-786 IETQRIAVAGETQFT
+786 IETQRVAVAAETQFT

-809 GSGTK
+809 GTGTK
-814 VFFLDG
+814 VFYLDG

-827 LSTPYIDPADAETSV
+827 LSTPYIDPASAETTV
-842 LTNPSHE
+842 FTNPSDAG
-849 LETISVANNLMIGSG
+849 ETLSVANSLMVGSG
-864 KSYHAAR
+864 KSYYANR
-871 YIQKNARLKSTLN
+871 YLQKTARLKSTLN
-884 SFMPAGS
+884 SFMPSGS
-891 TWSIE
+891 TWSIQ
-896 PFSDLIGFPD
+896 PFSSLIGFPD
-906 VEDNLVPSGSF
+906 VENNLAPSGSF
-917 ENSTFGW
+917 ENSTYGW
-924 SGVSATLIRTIAR
+924 SGVSATLVRTAAR

-953 IKASSSGTFGATT
+953 VKASTSGTFGAIT
-966 DFISVIPGKGYYG
+966 DFISVIPGKGYYS
-979 SVAVRPENED
+979 SVAIRPENED
-989 SYGTYTMTLKWYDLS
+989 AYGTYVLTLKWYDLS
-1004 QNFLREKI
+1004 YNFLREKT

-1019 GDRWAYLDIIAPG
+1019 NDRWAYLNIVAPG
-1032 TKTVNLTGVSVAS
+1032 SKAITLTGVSVTS
-1045 NVVTITTQ
+1045 NVVTITTK

-1058 SIGEELFV
+1058 SVGEELYV
-1066 SILESTYSPINGSIT
+1066 GIGDSTFNAINGNIVITSI
-1081 ITAVTPNTF
+1081 TPNTF
-1090 SYNETFANTALTEIT
+1090 SYAQTFADTAFTEVT
-1105 GRASFANTS
+1105 GRGSFANTG

-1120 EVTCT
+1120 QVTCT

>member
-23 RLYYS
+23 RLFYS
-28 SQITAWA
+28 SQLTAWA

-48 TADPAAIALGETLT
+48 TANPASIALGETLT

-75 NAYSGEVV
+75 GAYSGEVI
-83 ESGTTGAYL
+83 ESGSTGAYL
-92 TSYIDTASDLSTE
+92 TSYIDTASDLSQA

-112 LWIFSTLNGWLNC
+112 LWIFSTLNGWINC

-130 NTIIPNRTQRY
+130 NTIIQNRTQRY

-147 AAWLNEVEGV
+147 AAWLNQVQGV
-157 GDATGEYEENE
+157 GDATGEYDENE
-168 FTAVLDAYG
+168 LTEVLDAYSL
-177 FEYDKIKAQAELLYN
+177 EYDKIKAQAELLYN
-192 SFDAYKIPSNLLK
+192 SFDAYKIPSSLLK

-229 TGNFI
+229 TGNFV

-284 GTLAVCTYADT
+284 GTVAVCTYANT

-304 PPKPTL
+304 PPTPVL
-310 VNKDYPLRQVSLGV
+310 FNRDYPLRQISLGV
-324 VTATGTS
+324 VTATSTS

-336 CPSAS
+336 CPSAT
-341 ASAVLYGIPVQAN
+341 ASAVLYGIPVKAN
-354 ARYVFKGFIRAITNN
+354 SRYMFKGFIRAMTTT
-369 FTAVARIQWFDTA
+369 FSAVAKIQWFDTA
-382 GTSISTSVAGPTVT
+382 GVSISTSVAGPTLTATT
-396 GTTAAGWL
+396 GYWS
-404 EFKSPSSGVED
+404 EFKSASSGVED
-415 GIVAPSN
+415 GLVAPSN

-431 ITPTAGSDKYVLDM
+431 ITPTAGADKYVIDM
-445 LQFRKLPVSEITI
+445 LQFRELPVSEITV
-458 SGKLPAYL
+458 SGKLPAL
-466 YEDPRLVKVNIKTD
+466 VYEDPRLVKLNIRTD

-489 FDLGTTGWEPFNA
+489 FDVNTTGWEPFNA

-517 GNSVAKITALSDG
+517 GNTVAKLTALSNG
-530 RVALVSDWIRVSP
+530 RVALISDWIPVTP
-543 GAPHT
+543 GAPHN

-553 SGAAKVAKARI
+553 SGTAKVAKARI
-564 EFSAPQ
+564 EFSSPQ

-575 TTVLSD
+575 TNVLSD
-581 ADGRHFNPEPYF
+581 VDGRYFKSEPYYA
-593 IDGEPLTLTGSATRL
+593 DSEPLTLTSSATRV
-608 SVEAV
+608 SV
-613 SAVAT
+613 SAVAAVST
-618 PDYGVPL
+618 PDYGNPL
-625 CKVSIYVDDAVAGDV
+625 CKVSIYVDNAVAGDV
-640 FYFDGAILAEST
+640 FYFDGAMLAEST
-652 EIIDYFQGN
+652 EVIDYFQGN
-661 GAPIPNDPNANYYYK
+661 GAPIPNDPNANQYYK
-676 SNDCFW
+676 TSDCFW

-688 NLVSVSSLEN
+688 NLVSISSLDN
-698 SDKWTAAS
+698 ANKWTAAS

-717 KYGTSSLSVS
+717 KYGTTSLSLS

-756 VKGVAGLYSI
+756 IKGPVGMYSI
-766 STNGQAVGNFKITV
+766 STNGQTSGNFRITV

-786 IETQRIAVAGETQFT
+786 IETQRVAVAAETQFT
-801 ITVALSDA
+801 ITVALSNA

-827 LSTPYIDPADAETSV
+827 LSTPYIDPANAQTSV
-842 LTNPSHE
+842 FTNPSDAA
-849 LETISVANNLMIGSG
+849 ETISVANSLMVSSG
-864 KSYHAAR
+864 KSYYANR
-871 YIQKNARLKSTLN
+871 YLQKRARLTSTLN
-884 SFMPAGS
+884 SFMPSGS
-891 TWSIE
+891 TWSVQ
-896 PFSDLIGFPD
+896 PFSSLIGFSD
-906 VEDNLVPSGSF
+906 IENNLAPSGSF
-917 ENSTFGW
+917 ENSTYGW
-924 SGVSATLIRTIAR
+924 TGVSASLTRTIAR

-953 IKASSSGTFGATT
+953 VKASGSGTFGAIT

-979 SVAVRPENED
+979 SVAIRPENED
-989 SYGTYTMTLKWYDLS
+989 AYGTYVMTLKWYDLAY
-1004 QNFLREKI
+1004 NFLREKT

-1019 GDRWAYLDIIAPG
+1019 GDRWAYLNIVAPG
-1032 TKTVNLTGVSVAS
+1032 SKTVNLTSVSVAS

-1058 SIGEELFV
+1058 SVGEELYV
-1066 SILESTYSPINGSIT
+1066 GIGDSAYNAINGSIS
-1081 ITAVTPNTF
+1081 ITAITPNTF
-1090 SYNETFANTALTEIT
+1090 SYGQTFANTASTTII

-1120 EVTCT
+1120 QVTCT

>member
-48 TADPAAIALGETLT
+48 SANPANIALGETLT

-75 NAYSGEVV
+75 GAYSGEVI

-92 TSYIDTASDLSTE
+92 TSYIDTASDLSTA

-112 LWIFSTLNGWLNC
+112 LWIYSTLNGWINC

-147 AAWLNEVEGV
+147 AAWLNEVSGV
-157 GDATGEYEENE
+157 GDAVGEYGENE
-168 FTAVLDAYG
+168 LTAVLDGYAL
-177 FEYDKIKAQAELLYN
+177 EYDKIKAQAELLYN
-192 SFDAYKIPSNLLK
+192 SFDAFKIPSNLLK
-205 NKITDLGFIYEPALG
+205 NKITDLGFIYEPSLG

-229 TGNFI
+229 TGNFV
-234 NSAKGTSAGITTY
+234 NATKGTSAGLTTY

-255 SGISY
+255 SGITY

-275 SVGRWAATN
+275 SVGRWSATN
-284 GTLAVCTYADT
+284 GTIAICTYANT

-304 PPKPTL
+304 PPKPAL
-310 VNKDYPLRQVSLGV
+310 FNKDYPLRQVSLGV
-324 VTATGTS
+324 VTASSTS

-336 CPSAS
+336 CPGAS
-341 ASAVLYGIPVQAN
+341 ASSILYGIPVKAN
-354 ARYVFKGFIRAITNN
+354 SRYMFKGFIRGVT
-369 FTAVARIQWFDTA
+369 TTGTVVARIQWFDSS
-382 GTSISTSVAGPTVT
+382 GTSISTSVAGAT
-396 GTTAAGWL
+396 GNITTGAWL
-404 EFKSPSSGVED
+404 EFKSASSGVED
-415 GIVAPSN
+415 GLVAPSN

-431 ITPTAGSDKYVLDM
+431 ITPSAGTNKYVIDM
-445 LQFRKLPVSEITI
+445 LQFRELPVSEITV
-458 SGKLPAYL
+458 SGKLPGFL
-466 YEDPRLVKVNIKTD
+466 YEDSRLVKLNIKTE

-489 FDLGTTGWEPFNA
+489 FDVNTTGWEPFNA
-502 ELIQVTPAPTNSAIF
+502 ELIQVTPAPANTSIF
-517 GNSVAKITALSDG
+517 GNSVAKLTALADG
-530 RVALVSDWIRVSP
+530 RVALISDWISVTP

-553 SGAAKVAKARI
+553 SGSAKVAKARI
-564 EFSAPQ
+564 EFSSPQ

-575 TTVLSD
+575 TNVLSD
-581 ADGRHFNPEPYF
+581 SDGRYFKSEPYYA
-593 IDGEPLTLTGSATRL
+593 DSEALTLTNSATRVY
-608 SVEAV
+608 VEAV
-613 SAVAT
+613 SSVST
-618 PDYGVPL
+618 PDYGNPL
-625 CKVSIYVDDAVAGDV
+625 CKVSIYVDNAVAGDV
-640 FYFDGAILAEST
+640 FYFDGAILSEST
-652 EIIDYFQGN
+652 EVVDYFQGN
-661 GAPIPNDPNANYYYK
+661 GAPVPNDPNANYYYK
-676 SNDCFW
+676 TSDCFW

-688 NLVSVSSLEN
+688 NLVSTSSLEN
-698 SDKWTAAS
+698 ANKWTAGS

-717 KYGTSSLSVS
+717 KYGTSSLSIS

-756 VKGVAGLYSI
+756 VKGVAGTYSI
-766 STNGQAVGNFKITV
+766 STNGQAVGNFNITV

-786 IETQRIAVAGETQFT
+786 IETQRIALAGETEFT
-801 ITVALSDA
+801 ITVELSNA

-827 LSTPYIDPADAETSV
+827 LSTPYIDPANVETTV
-842 LTNPSHE
+842 LTNPSDAA
-849 LETISVANNLMIGSG
+849 ETISIANSLMVGSG
-864 KSYHAAR
+864 KSYYANR
-871 YIQKNARLKSTLN
+871 YLQKTARLKSTLN
-884 SFMPAGS
+884 SFMPSGA
-891 TWSIE
+891 TWSVE
-896 PFSDLIGFPD
+896 PFSRLIGFPD
-906 VEDNLVPSGSF
+906 VTDNLAPSGSF
-917 ENSTFGW
+917 ENSTYGW
-924 SGVSATLIRTIAR
+924 SGVSASLVRTIAR

-944 LVQGAAYAK
+944 LVQGAAYVK
-953 IKASSSGTFGATT
+953 VRASSSGTFGAIT
-966 DFISVIPGKGYYG
+966 DLISVIPGKGYYG

-989 SYGTYTMTLKWYDLS
+989 AYGTYVMTLKWYDLS
-1004 QNFLREKI
+1004 QNFLREKT

-1019 GDRWAYLDIIAPG
+1019 KDRWAYLNIVAPG
-1032 TKTVNLTGVSVAS
+1032 AKAVNLTGVSVAS
-1045 NVVTITTQ
+1045 NVVTITTR

-1058 SIGEELFV
+1058 SVGEELYVGIGDSAFNA
-1066 SILESTYSPINGSIT
+1066 INGNII
-1081 ITAVTPNTF
+1081 ITALTPNTF
-1090 SYNETFANTALTEIT
+1090 SYAQTFANTAFTEIT
-1105 GRASFANTS
+1105 GRATFANTG

>member
-1 MAKYAFGIYGDPSF
+1 MAKYAFGIYGDPTF

-35 YDYGVISL
+35 YDYGVVSL

-48 TADPAAIALGETLT
+48 TANPASIALGETLT

-75 NAYSGEVV
+75 GAYVGEPIASG
-83 ESGTTGAYL
+83 STGAYL
-92 TSYIDTASDLSTE
+92 TSYIDTASDLSQE

-112 LWIFSTLNGWLNC
+112 LWIFSTLNGWINC

-130 NTIIPNRTQRY
+130 NTLIKNRTQRY

-147 AAWLNEVEGV
+147 AAWLNETAGI
-157 GDATGEYEENE
+157 GDATGEYDENE
-168 FTAVLDAYG
+168 LTEVLDAYG
-177 FEYDKIKAQAELLYN
+177 LEYDKIKTQAELLYN

-205 NKITDLGFIYEPALG
+205 NKITDLGFIYEPGLG

-229 TGNFI
+229 TGNFV
-234 NSAKGTSAGITTY
+234 NSTKGTTAGITTY

-284 GTLAVCTYADT
+284 GTIAVCTYANT

-304 PPKPTL
+304 PPTPTL
-310 VNKDYPLRQVSLGV
+310 FNKDYPLRQISLGV
-324 VTATGTS
+324 ITATSTS

-336 CPSAS
+336 CPSTTS
-341 ASAVLYGIPVQAN
+341 DAVLYGIPVKAN
-354 ARYVFKGFIRAITNN
+354 SRYMFKGFIRAITAS
-369 FTAVARIQWFDTA
+369 FTAVAKIQWFDTA
-382 GTSISTSVAGPTVT
+382 GVSISTSVAGPTLSATT
-396 GTTAAGWL
+396 GYWS
-404 EFKSPSSGVED
+404 EFKSASSGVED
-415 GIVAPSN
+415 GLVAPSN

-431 ITPTAGSDKYVLDM
+431 ITPTAGGNKYVVDM
-445 LQFRKLPVSEITI
+445 LQFRELPVSEITV
-458 SGKLPAYL
+458 SGKLPAL
-466 YEDPRLVKVNIKTD
+466 VYEDPRLVKLNIKTD
-480 LENLIPNPG
+480 LENLISNPG
-489 FDLGTTGWEPFNA
+489 FDVNTTGWEPFNA
-502 ELIQVTPAPTNSAIF
+502 ELIQVTPAPTNTAIF
-517 GNSVAKITALSDG
+517 GNSVAKLTALSNG
-530 RVALVSDWIRVSP
+530 RVALISDWIPVTP
-543 GAPHT
+543 GAPHN

-553 SGAAKVAKARI
+553 SGTTKVAKARI
-564 EFSAPQ
+564 EFSSPQ
-570 TEEEQ
+570 TEEQQ
-575 TTVLSD
+575 TNVLSD
-581 ADGRHFNPEPYF
+581 IDGRYFKSEPYYA
-593 IDGEPLTLTGSATRL
+593 DSDPLTLTSSATRL
-608 SVEAV
+608 SV
-613 SAVAT
+613 SAVASVST
-618 PDYGVPL
+618 PDYGNPL
-625 CKVSIYVDDAVAGDV
+625 CKVSIYVEDAVAGDV

-652 EIIDYFQGN
+652 DVVDYFQGS
-661 GAPIPNDPNANYYYK
+661 GAPTPNDPNVNKYYK
-676 SNDCFW
+676 SSDCFW

-688 NLVSVSSLEN
+688 NLVSISSLDN
-698 SDKWTAAS
+698 ASKWTPAS
-706 GTTLSISTSEF
+706 GTSLSISTAEF
-717 KYGTSSLSVS
+717 KYGTSSLSIS

-756 VKGVAGLYSI
+756 IKGVVGLYSI
-766 STNGQAVGNFKITV
+766 STNGQTSGNFRITV

-786 IETQRIAVAGETQFT
+786 IETQRIAVSGETQFT

-809 GSGTK
+809 GTGTK

-827 LSTPYIDPADAETSV
+827 LSTPYIDPANAETSV
-842 LTNPSHE
+842 FTNPSDAA
-849 LETISVANNLMIGSG
+849 ETVSVANTLMVSSG
-864 KSYHAAR
+864 KSYYANR
-871 YIQKNARLKSTLN
+871 YLQKRARLTSTLP
-884 SFMPAGS
+884 SFMPSGS
-891 TWSIE
+891 TWSVQ
-896 PFSDLIGFPD
+896 PFSSLIGFPD
-906 VEDNLVPSGSF
+906 VSNNLAPSGSF
-917 ENSTFGW
+917 ENSTYGW
-924 SGVSATLIRTIAR
+924 SGVSATLVRTIAR

-953 IKASSSGTFGATT
+953 IKASGSGTFGAIT
-966 DFISVIPGKGYYG
+966 DFISVIPGKGYYS
-979 SVAVRPENED
+979 SVAIRPENED
-989 SYGTYTMTLKWYDLS
+989 AYGTYVLTLKWYDLAY
-1004 QNFLREKI
+1004 NFLREKT

-1019 GDRWAYLDIIAPG
+1019 GDRWAYLNIVAPG
-1032 TKTVNLTGVSVAS
+1032 AKTVNITSVTVAS
-1045 NVVTITTQ
+1045 NVVTITTL

-1058 SIGEELFV
+1058 SVGEELYV
-1066 SILESTYSPINGSIT
+1066 GIGNSTFNAINGSIV

-1090 SYNETFANTALTEIT
+1090 SYGQTFANTAATEIT
-1105 GRASFANTS
+1105 GRVSFANTS

-1120 EVTCT
+1120 QVTCT

>member
-48 TADPAAIALGETLT
+48 TANPASIALGETLT

-75 NAYSGEVV
+75 GAYSGEVI
-83 ESGTTGAYL
+83 ESGSTGAYL
-92 TSYIDTASDLSTE
+92 TSYIDTASDLSQA

-112 LWIFSTLNGWLNC
+112 LWIFSTLNGWINC

-130 NTIIPNRTQRY
+130 NTIIQNRTQRY

-147 AAWLNEVEGV
+147 AAWLNQVAGV
-157 GDATGEYEENE
+157 GDATGEYGENE
-168 FTAVLDAYG
+168 LTEVLDAYG
-177 FEYDKIKAQAELLYN
+177 LEYDKIKAQAELLYN

-229 TGNFI
+229 TGNFV
-234 NSAKGTSAGITTY
+234 NSTKGTSAGITTY

-255 SGISY
+255 SGITY

-284 GTLAVCTYADT
+284 GTIAVCTYANT
-295 LSTLGVGLT
+295 LSTLGVGIT
-304 PPKPTL
+304 PPTPTL
-310 VNKDYPLRQVSLGV
+310 FNRDYPLRQISLGV
-324 VTATGTS
+324 VTATNTS

-336 CPSAS
+336 CPSAT
-341 ASAVLYGIPVQAN
+341 ASAVLYGIPVKAN
-354 ARYVFKGFIRAITNN
+354 SRYMFKGFIRAITTS
-369 FTAVARIQWFDTA
+369 FTAVAKIQWFDVA
-382 GTSISTSVAGPTVT
+382 GASISTSVAGPTLTATT
-396 GTTAAGWL
+396 GYWS
-404 EFKSPSSGVED
+404 EFKSASSGVED
-415 GIVAPSN
+415 GLVAPSN

-431 ITPTAGSDKYVLDM
+431 ITPTAASDKYVLDM
-445 LQFRKLPVSEITI
+445 LQFRELPVNEITV
-458 SGKLPAYL
+458 SGKLPAL
-466 YEDPRLVKVNIKTD
+466 VYEDPRLVKLNIRTD

-489 FDLGTTGWEPFNA
+489 FDVNTTGWEPFNA
-502 ELIQVTPAPTNSAIF
+502 ELIQVSPAPTNSAIF
-517 GNSVAKITALSDG
+517 GNTVAKLTALSNG
-530 RVALVSDWIRVSP
+530 RVALISDWIPVTP
-543 GAPHT
+543 GAPHN

-553 SGAAKVAKARI
+553 SGTAKVAKARI
-564 EFSAPQ
+564 EFSSPQ

-575 TTVLSD
+575 VNVLSD
-581 ADGRHFNPEPYF
+581 VDGRYFKSEPYYA
-593 IDGEPLTLTGSATRL
+593 DSDALTLTNSATRL
-608 SVEAV
+608 SV
-613 SAVAT
+613 SAVASVST
-618 PDYGVPL
+618 PDYGNPL
-625 CKVSIYVDDAVAGDV
+625 CKVSIYVDNAVAGDV
-640 FYFDGAILAEST
+640 FYFDGAILTEST
-652 EIIDYFQGN
+652 EVIDYFQGN
-661 GAPIPNDPNANYYYK
+661 GAPVPNDPNANTYYK
-676 SNDCFW
+676 SSDCFW

-688 NLVSVSSLEN
+688 NLVSISSLDN
-698 SDKWTAAS
+698 SNKWTAAS

-717 KYGTSSLSVS
+717 KYGTSSLSIS

-756 VKGVAGLYSI
+756 IKGVVGLYSI
-766 STNGQAVGNFKITV
+766 STNGQTSGNFKITV

-786 IETQRIAVAGETQFT
+786 IETQRVAVAGETQFT

-814 VFFLDG
+814 VFYLDG

-827 LSTPYIDPADAETSV
+827 ISTPYIDPANAQTSV
-842 LTNPSHE
+842 FTNPSDAA
-849 LETISVANNLMIGSG
+849 ETVSVANSLMVSSG
-864 KSYHAAR
+864 KSYYANR
-871 YIQKNARLKSTLN
+871 YLQKKARLTSTLN
-884 SFMPAGS
+884 SFMPSGS
-891 TWSIE
+891 TWSVQ
-896 PFSDLIGFPD
+896 PFSSLIGFPD
-906 VEDNLVPSGSF
+906 VENNLVPSGSF
-917 ENSTFGW
+917 ENSTYGW
-924 SGVSATLIRTIAR
+924 SGVSATLVRTAAR

-953 IKASSSGTFGATT
+953 VKASGSGTFGATT

-979 SVAVRPENED
+979 SVAIRPENED
-989 SYGTYTMTLKWYDLS
+989 AYGTYVMTLKWYDLAY
-1004 QNFLREKI
+1004 NFLREKT

-1019 GDRWAYLDIIAPG
+1019 RDRWAYLNIVAPG
-1032 TKTVNLTGVSVAS
+1032 SKTVNLTNVAVAS

-1058 SIGEELFV
+1058 SVGEELYV
-1066 SILESTYSPINGSIT
+1066 GIGDSAYNAINGSIS
-1081 ITAVTPNTF
+1081 ITAITPNTF
-1090 SYNETFANTALTEIT
+1090 SYGQTFANTASTAIT

-1120 EVTCT
+1120 QVTCT

>member
-23 RLYYS
+23 RLFYS
-28 SQITAWA
+28 SQLTAWA

-48 TADPAAIALGETLT
+48 TANPASIALGETLT

-75 NAYSGEVV
+75 GAYSGEVI
-83 ESGTTGAYL
+83 ESGSTGAYL
-92 TSYIDTASDLSTE
+92 TSYIDTASDLSQA

-112 LWIFSTLNGWLNC
+112 LWIFSTLSGWINC

-130 NTIIPNRTQRY
+130 NTIIQNRTQRY

-147 AAWLNEVEGV
+147 AAWLNQVAGV
-157 GDATGEYEENE
+157 GDATGEYGENE
-168 FTAVLDAYG
+168 LTEVLDAYG
-177 FEYDKIKAQAELLYN
+177 LEYDKIKAQAELLYN

-229 TGNFI
+229 TGNFV
-234 NSAKGTSAGITTY
+234 NSAKGTSAGVTTY

-255 SGISY
+255 SGITY

-284 GTLAVCTYADT
+284 GTIAVCTYANT

-304 PPKPTL
+304 PPTPTL
-310 VNKDYPLRQVSLGV
+310 FNRDYPLRQISLGV
-324 VTATGTS
+324 VTATSTS

-336 CPSAS
+336 CPSAT
-341 ASAVLYGIPVQAN
+341 ASAVLYGIPVKAN
-354 ARYVFKGFIRAITNN
+354 SRYMFKGFIRAITTT
-369 FTAVARIQWFDTA
+369 FTAVAKIQWFDTN
-382 GTSISTSVAGPTVT
+382 GTSISTSVAGPTLSATT
-396 GTTAAGWL
+396 GYWS
-404 EFKSPSSGVED
+404 EFKSASSGVED
-415 GIVAPSN
+415 GLVAPSN
-422 AVYAKPTLV
+422 AVYAKPTLI
-431 ITPTAGSDKYVLDM
+431 ITPAAGGNKYVVDM
-445 LQFRKLPVSEITI
+445 LQFRELPVSEITV
-458 SGKLPAYL
+458 SGKLPAL
-466 YEDPRLVKVNIKTD
+466 TYEDPRLVKLNIKTD

-489 FDLGTTGWEPFNA
+489 FDVNTTGWEPFNA
-502 ELIQVTPAPTNSAIF
+502 ELIQVTPAPANSAIF
-517 GNSVAKITALSDG
+517 GDTVAKLTALSNG
-530 RVALVSDWIRVSP
+530 RVALISDWIPVTP

-553 SGAAKVAKARI
+553 SGSTKVAKARI
-564 EFSAPQ
+564 EFSSPQ

-575 TTVLSD
+575 TNVLSD
-581 ADGRHFNPEPYF
+581 ADGRYFKSEPYYA
-593 IDGEPLTLTGSATRL
+593 DSEALTLTGIATR
-608 SVEAV
+608 VYVGAV
-613 SAVAT
+613 SAVST
-618 PDYGVPL
+618 PDYGNPL
-625 CKVSIYVDDAVAGDV
+625 CKVSIYVDNAVAGDV
-640 FYFDGAILAEST
+640 FYFDGAILTEST
-652 EIIDYFQGN
+652 EVVDYFQGN
-661 GAPIPNDPNANYYYK
+661 GAPVPNDPNVNQYYK
-676 SNDCFW
+676 SSDCFW

-688 NLVSVSSLEN
+688 NLVSISSLDN
-698 SDKWTAAS
+698 ANKWTAAS

-717 KYGTSSLSVS
+717 KYGTSSLSIS

-756 VKGVAGLYSI
+756 IKGPVGMYSI
-766 STNGQAVGNFKITV
+766 STNGQTSGNFRITV

-786 IETQRIAVAGETQFT
+786 IETQRVAVAAETQFT
-801 ITVALSDA
+801 ITVSLSDA

-827 LSTPYIDPADAETSV
+827 LSTPYIDPANAQTSV
-842 LTNPSHE
+842 FTNPSDAA
-849 LETISVANNLMIGSG
+849 ETVSVANNLMVSSG
-864 KSYHAAR
+864 KSYYANR
-871 YIQKNARLKSTLN
+871 YLQKRARLTSTLN
-884 SFMPAGS
+884 SFMPSGS
-891 TWSIE
+891 TWSVQ
-896 PFSDLIGFPD
+896 PFSSLIGFPD

-917 ENSTFGW
+917 ENSTYGW
-924 SGVSATLIRTIAR
+924 SGVSATLVRTTAR

-953 IKASSSGTFGATT
+953 VRASSSGTFGAIT
-966 DFISVIPGKGYYG
+966 DFISVIPGKGYYS
-979 SVAVRPENED
+979 SVAIRPENED
-989 SYGTYTMTLKWYDLS
+989 AYGTYVLTLKWYDLAY
-1004 QNFLREKI
+1004 NFLREKT

-1019 GDRWAYLDIIAPG
+1019 GDRWAYLNIVAPG
-1032 TKTVNLTGVSVAS
+1032 SKTVNLTSVSVAS

-1058 SIGEELFV
+1058 SVGEELYV
-1066 SILESTYSPINGSIT
+1066 SIGNSAYNAINGSVV
-1081 ITAVTPNTF
+1081 ITAITPNTF
-1090 SYNETFANTALTEIT
+1090 SYGQTFANTASTTII

-1120 EVTCT
+1120 QVTCT

>member
-48 TADPAAIALGETLT
+48 TANPASIALGETLT

-75 NAYSGEVV
+75 GAYSGE
-83 ESGTTGAYL
+83 SIAFGSTGAYL
-92 TSYIDTASDLSTE
+92 TSFIDTASDLSDS

-112 LWIFSTLNGWLNC
+112 LWIFSTLNGWINC

-147 AAWLNEVEGV
+147 AAWLNETQGI
-157 GDATGEYEENE
+157 GDAIGEYEENE
-168 FTAVLDAYG
+168 LTEVLDAYG
-177 FEYDKIKAQAELLYN
+177 LEYDKIKTQAELLYN

-247 TTALTHWD
+247 TTSLTHWD
-255 SGISY
+255 SGITY

-284 GTLAVCTYADT
+284 GTIAVCTYANT

-304 PPKPTL
+304 PPTPVL
-310 VNKDYPLRQVSLGV
+310 FNRDYPLRQISLGV
-324 VTATGTS
+324 VTATNTS
-331 DITLR
+331 DVTLR
-336 CPSAS
+336 CPGAS
-341 ASAVLYGIPVQAN
+341 ASAVLYGIPVKAN
-354 ARYVFKGFIRAITNN
+354 SRYMFKGFIRAMTNT
-369 FTAVARIQWFDTA
+369 FSAVAKIQWFDVA
-382 GTSISTSVAGPTVT
+382 GASISTSVAGPTLTATT
-396 GTTAAGWL
+396 GYWS
-404 EFKSPSSGVED
+404 EFKSASSGVED
-415 GIVAPSN
+415 GLVAPSN

-431 ITPTAGSDKYVLDM
+431 ITPTAGADKYVIDM
-445 LQFRKLPVSEITI
+445 LQFRELPVNEITV
-458 SGKLPAYL
+458 SGKLPAL
-466 YEDPRLVKVNIKTD
+466 VYEDPRLVKLNIRTD

-489 FDLGTTGWEPFNA
+489 FDVNTTGWEPFNA
-502 ELIQVTPAPTNSAIF
+502 ELIQVSPAPTNSAIF
-517 GNSVAKITALSDG
+517 GNTVAKLTALSDG
-530 RVALVSDWIRVSP
+530 RVALISDWISVTP
-543 GAPHT
+543 GAPHN

-553 SGAAKVAKARI
+553 SGTAKVAKARI
-564 EFSAPQ
+564 EFSSPQ

-575 TTVLSD
+575 VNVLSD
-581 ADGRHFNPEPYF
+581 VDGRYFKSDPYYA
-593 IDGEPLTLTGSATRL
+593 DSEPLTLTSSATRV
-608 SVEAV
+608 SV
-613 SAVAT
+613 SAVAAVST
-618 PDYGVPL
+618 PDYGNPL
-625 CKVSIYVDDAVAGDV
+625 CKVSIYVDNAVAGDV

-652 EIIDYFQGN
+652 EVIDYFQGN
-661 GAPIPNDPNANYYYK
+661 GAPIPNDPNANTYYK
-676 SNDCFW
+676 SSDCFW

-688 NLVSVSSLEN
+688 NLVSISSLEN
-698 SDKWTAAS
+698 ANKWTAAS

-717 KYGTSSLSVS
+717 KYGTTSLSLS

-756 VKGVAGLYSI
+756 IKGPVGLYSI
-766 STNGQAVGNFKITV
+766 STNEQTSGNFRITV

-786 IETQRIAVAGETQFT
+786 IETQRIALAGETQFT

-827 LSTPYIDPADAETSV
+827 LSTPYIDPASAQTSV
-842 LTNPSHE
+842 FTNPSDAA
-849 LETISVANNLMIGSG
+849 ETVSVANNLMVSSG
-864 KSYHAAR
+864 KSYYANR
-871 YIQKNARLKSTLN
+871 YLQKRARLTSTLN
-884 SFMPAGS
+884 SFMPSGS
-891 TWSIE
+891 TWSVQ
-896 PFSDLIGFPD
+896 PFSSLLGFPD
-906 VEDNLVPSGSF
+906 VENNLAPSGSF
-917 ENSTFGW
+917 ENSTYGW
-924 SGVSATLIRTIAR
+924 SGVSATLVRTAAR

-953 IKASSSGTFGATT
+953 IKASSSGTFGAIT

-979 SVAVRPENED
+979 SVAIRPENED
-989 SYGTYTMTLKWYDLS
+989 AYGTYVLSLKWYDLAY
-1004 QNFLREKI
+1004 NFLREKT

-1019 GDRWAYLDIIAPG
+1019 GDRWAYLNIVAPG
-1032 TKTVNLTGVSVAS
+1032 AKTVNLINVAVAS

-1058 SIGEELFV
+1058 SVGEEV
-1066 SILESTYSPINGSIT
+1066 YVGIGDSAYNAINGSVV
-1081 ITAVTPNTF
+1081 ITAITPNTF
-1090 SYNETFANTALTEIT
+1090 SYGQTFANTASTSII

-1120 EVTCT
+1120 QVTCT

>member
-28 SQITAWA
+28 SQLTAWA

-48 TADPAAIALGETLT
+48 TANPASIALGETLT
-62 HWRLTKTFTGTPD
+62 HWRLVKTFTGTSD
-75 NAYSGEVV
+75 NPYSGLVV
-83 ESGTTGAYL
+83 ESGSTGAYL
-92 TSYIDTASDLSTE
+92 TNYIDTASDLSDA

-112 LWIFSTLNGWLNC
+112 LWIFSTLSGWLNC

-130 NTIIPNRTQRY
+130 NTIIPNKTQRY

-147 AAWLNEVEGV
+147 AAWLNEVDGV
-157 GDATGEYEENE
+157 GDAVGEYEENQ
-168 FTAVLDAYG
+168 FTDVLDGYG
-177 FEYDKIKAQAELLYN
+177 FEYDKIKTQAELLYN

-205 NKITDLGFIYEPALG
+205 NKITDLGFIYEPSLG

-234 NSAKGTSAGITTY
+234 NATKGTSAGLTTY

-255 SGISY
+255 SGITY

-284 GTLAVCTYADT
+284 GTVAICTYANT
-295 LSTLGVGLT
+295 LSTLGVALT

-310 VNKDYPLRQVSLGV
+310 VNKDYPLRQIALGV
-324 VTATGTS
+324 VTATSTS

-341 ASAVLYGIPVQAN
+341 ASAVLYGIPVKGN
-354 ARYVFKGFIRAITNN
+354 SRYMFKGFIRAVTDA
-369 FTAVARIQWFDTA
+369 FTAVAKIQWFDTA
-382 GTSISTSVAGPTVT
+382 GNSISTSVAGPTLSATT
-396 GTTAAGWL
+396 GYWS
-404 EFKSPSSGVED
+404 EFKSASSGVED
-415 GIVAPSN
+415 GLVAPST

-431 ITPTAGSDKYVLDM
+431 ITPTAGSDKYVIDM
-445 LQFRKLPVSEITI
+445 LQFRELPVSEITI
-458 SGKLPAYL
+458 SGKLPSL
-466 YEDPRLVKVNIKTD
+466 VYEDSRLVKVNIKTD
-480 LENLIPNPG
+480 LENLISNPG
-489 FDLGTTGWEPFNA
+489 FDVNTTGWEPFNA

-517 GNSVAKITALSDG
+517 GNTVAKLTALSNG
-530 RVALVSDWIRVSP
+530 RVALVSDWIVITP
-543 GAPHT
+543 GAPHN
-548 FAIYA
+548 FSIYA

-575 TTVLSD
+575 TNVLSD
-581 ADGRHFNPEPYF
+581 NDGRYFKSEPYYV
-593 IDGEPLTLTGSATRL
+593 DGDPLTLTGSATRL

-613 SAVAT
+613 SAVST
-618 PDYGVPL
+618 PDYGSPL

-640 FYFDGAILAEST
+640 FYFDGAMLAEST
-652 EIIDYFQGN
+652 GVVDYFQGN
-661 GAPIPNDPNANYYYK
+661 GAPIPTDPNTNYYYK
-676 SNDCFW
+676 TSDCFW

-688 NLVSVSSLEN
+688 NLVSISSLDN
-698 SDKWTAAS
+698 ANKWTAAA
-706 GTTLSISTSEF
+706 GTTLSISSSEF
-717 KYGTSSLSVS
+717 KYGNSSLSVS
-727 ASGGGSASTVVKLP
+727 ASGGGSASTIVKLP

-766 STNGQAVGNFKITV
+766 STNGQTSGNFKITV

-827 LSTPYIDPADAETSV
+827 LSTPYIDPADPDTSV
-842 LTNPSHE
+842 FTNPSDA
-849 LETISVANNLMIGSG
+849 LETISVANSLMVGSG
-864 KSYHAAR
+864 KSYYANR
-871 YIQKNARLKSTLN
+871 YTQKNTRLKSTLN

-891 TWSIE
+891 TWSVE
-896 PFSDLIGFPD
+896 PFSTLIGFPD
-906 VEDNLVPSGSF
+906 VEDNLAPSGSF
-917 ENSTFGW
+917 ENSTYGW
-924 SGVSATLIRTIAR
+924 SGVSATLVRTTAR

-953 IKASSSGTFGATT
+953 VKASSSGTFGAIT

-989 SYGTYTMTLKWYDLS
+989 AYGTYVMTLKWYDLA
-1004 QNFLREKI
+1004 QNFLREKT
-1012 DTVVLNR
+1012 DSVVLNR
-1019 GDRWAYLDIIAPG
+1019 GDRWAYLNIVAPG
-1032 TKTVNLTGVSVAS
+1032 AKTVNLTSVSVAS
-1045 NVVTITTQ
+1045 NVVTVTTL

-1058 SIGEELFV
+1058 SVSEELFV
-1066 SILESTYSPINGSIT
+1066 GIGESAYNALNGSII

-1090 SYNETFANTALTEIT
+1090 SYGQTFANTPATEIT
-1105 GRASFANTS
+1105 GRATFANTS